1 MLHGMLALFQD
12 AATEMDVKAAKETM
26 SLLGAGI
33 GIGLSVMGAG
43 IGIGQIGA
51 GATQG
56 IARQP
61 EAAATIQTAAIILAA
76 LIEGAA
82 LFGLVITILYKF
94 F

>member
-12 AATEMDVKAAKETM
+12 AATQTDIDVAKNSM

>member
-1 MLHGMLALFQD
+1 MLHGMLAVIQD
-12 AATEMDVKAAKETM
+12 AAMDAEIAKNSM

-33 GIGLSVMGAG
+33 GIGLCVMGAG

-82 LFGLVITILYKF
+82 LFGLVITILYSF

>member
-1 MLHGMLALFQD
+1 MFHAMLAAFQD
-12 AATEMDVKAAKETM
+12 AATDVDTAKNSL

-33 GIGLSVMGAG
+33 GIGLSVIGAG
-43 IGIGQIGA
+43 IGIGQIGS

-76 LIEGAA
+76 LIEGVA
-82 LFGLVITILYKF
+82 LFGLVIAILYKF

>member
-1 MLHGMLALFQD
+1 MLHAMLAAFQD
-12 AATEMDVKAAKETM
+12 AATDVETAKNSL

-33 GIGLSVMGAG
+33 GIGLSVIGAG
-43 IGIGQIGA
+43 IGIGQIGN

>member
-1 MLHGMLALFQD
+1 MLHGMLAVFQD
-12 AATEMDVKAAKETM
+12 VAVDAEAAKQWG
-26 SLLGAGI
+26 SLFGAGI
-33 GIGLSVMGAG
+33 GIGLSVIGAG
-43 IGIGQIGA
+43 IGIGVIGY

-94 F
+94 VA